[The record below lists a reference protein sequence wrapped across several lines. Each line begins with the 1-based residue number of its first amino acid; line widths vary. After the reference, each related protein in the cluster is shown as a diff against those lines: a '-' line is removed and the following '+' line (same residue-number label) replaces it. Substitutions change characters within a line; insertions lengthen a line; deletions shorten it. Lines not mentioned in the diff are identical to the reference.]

1 MQPPMDDPPAGPQ
14 ERARRTG
21 ARAARVGGRSE
32 RVVRDVLSAAAA
44 EMARVGYV
52 ALRVEDVATRAG
64 VNKTTVYRR
73 WPTKADLVKDM
84 LRGLG
89 GDPREA
95 PDTGSLERDL
105 LELLRRFIARVTTP
119 EGQGIYRM
127 LMAELHQPEVEAFAR
142 SLREEHAAPWN
153 EAFARAVARGDLPA
167 GSDMHLMIEMIRG
180 AVANRIYRLRE
191 PVDDRFIEGVVTLVV
206 QGARAAGGA
215 HGVREGRGGGGGAVE
230 GVRARSSCGGE
241 ALGVTTSSCRNP
253 KSSPS
258 SGPPASL
265 AVRCSGLSSSVSSRR
280 AGS

>member
-1 MQPPMDDPPAGPQ
+1 MQNPPESERESPQ
-14 ERARRTG
+14 EGERRSG

-32 RVVRDVLSAAAA
+32 RVVRDVRSAAAA

-52 ALRVEDVATRAG
+52 ALRVEDVAARAG

-89 GDPREA
+89 GDLCEA

-142 SLREEHAAPWN
+142 SLREEHAAPWHT
-153 EAFARAVARGDLPA
+153 ALGRAVSRGDLPQ
-167 GSDMHLMIEMIRG
+167 GSDTKLMIEMIRG
-180 AVANRIYRLRE
+180 AVANRIYRLHE
-191 PVDDRFIEGVVTLVV
+191 PVDEGFLEGVVTLVV
-206 QGARAAGGA
+206 GGARQARRANGESAKAGGKGGAEPSGGARAT
-215 HGVREGRGGGGGAVE
+215 
-230 GVRARSSCGGE
+230 CNE
-241 ALGVTTSSCRNP
+241 AAPGVTTSSCRNP
-253 KSSPS
+253 KSSLS

-265 AVRCSGLSSSVSSRR
+265 AVRCSVPSSSEGSRR
-280 AGS
+280 AAS